1 MAKATIGE
9 RIYRRLLRL
18 YPRDFSDD
26 YADEMTQL
34 YRDRVRAE
42 GTIGVW
48 VALAGDLV
56 RTAPKEQLATLL
68 QDVRHAWRTWRR
80 TPVLAIAAVLTLALG
95 VGANTAVFSVVY
107 GVVLRALPYPEA
119 DRLVEVFEDN
129 TRLGGGPFFRV
140 SLPNYL
146 SWTGRAQSFEALA
159 AFNGYDFTVTG
170 HGDPER
176 VLGSAITA
184 SLFRVLGVAPIAGR
198 PLIAED
204 EQPGAA
210 PVAVLSES
218 FWRRGFGGDPS
229 IVGRDLV
236 LNGTPHR
243 IVGIVPANFRE
254 VGRIQIGSAGAAQIF
269 VPLTADVA
277 PSRANRTFRVVARL
291 RHGISLEQGRDEMHR
306 VAAAMAGEFPS
317 TNRQWDVRIERL
329 NDSMFDPRVRMS
341 LLVLLGAVGV
351 VMLIACANVAN
362 LVLARATSRQ
372 REFALRAALGARPAR
387 LARQLLTESVS
398 LAVVSGACG
407 LTVAFLSMQALR
419 TLIPASVPRVDEIRL
434 DGTVLG
440 FGLLITIACG
450 VFFGLT
456 PAARGARTDL
466 LSTLTQ
472 SGKGIAGSSREWWRH
487 GLVIAQTGLATAL
500 VVLAALLLQSLV
512 RLQDV
517 PLGFEPIGVTTARVS
532 APRVASPNAA
542 ATLAFHR
549 SLLTSIESLPSV
561 KAAGLMTSVPFAPG
575 VRRGVGVTP
584 RNRAA
589 DGERQRDDDG
599 RLPVSPSTP
608 STPPSAVTR
617 AVQQLAVEQRA
628 VEQVVSPGLFRAL
641 GVRLIAGREFN
652 AQDQPGSP
660 LVAIVS
666 EGLARRLWTSGT
678 GGTNGTSATNAT
690 SRANADA
697 VGQMLE
703 TGGRSHE
710 IVGVVADIRGSEG
723 TARGGGLDR
732 DPAAVLYLSSAQ
744 FPQGTMTLVIRAD
757 SQPQSIVPAIR
768 AAIRKVDATQPVPG
782 LRPLDEWIA
791 ESIEQ
796 PRLTTTLATAF
807 AGLALLLTAV
817 GIYGVISYGVG
828 QRTQEIGV
836 RMAMGAAPVS
846 VVGLVLRGGLKWA
859 SAGIALGL
867 FGAWAASRAIAGLL
881 FGTSAV
887 DPLTFGATAVV
898 LTAVAALACMAPAI
912 RAARIDPLIAFR
924 AD

>member
-1 MAKATIGE
+1 
-9 RIYRRLLRL
+9 
-18 YPRDFSDD
+18 
-26 YADEMTQL
+26 
-34 YRDRVRAE
+34 
-42 GTIGVW
+42 
-48 VALAGDLV
+48 
-56 RTAPKEQLATLL
+56 
-68 QDVRHAWRTWRR
+68 
-80 TPVLAIAAVLTLALG
+80 
-95 VGANTAVFSVVY
+95 
-107 GVVLRALPYPEA
+107 
-119 DRLVEVFEDN
+119 
-129 TRLGGGPFFRV
+129 
-140 SLPNYL
+140 
-146 SWTGRAQSFEALA
+146 
-159 AFNGYDFTVTG
+159 
-170 HGDPER
+170 
-176 VLGSAITA
+176 
-184 SLFRVLGVAPIAGR
+184 
-198 PLIAED
+198 
-204 EQPGAA
+204 
-210 PVAVLSES
+210 
-218 FWRRGFGGDPS
+218 
-229 IVGRDLV
+229 
-236 LNGTPHR
+236 
-243 IVGIVPANFRE
+243 
-254 VGRIQIGSAGAAQIF
+254 
-269 VPLTADVA
+269 
-277 PSRANRTFRVVARL
+277 
-291 RHGISLEQGRDEMHR
+291 
-306 VAAAMAGEFPS
+306 
-317 TNRQWDVRIERL
+317 
-329 NDSMFDPRVRMS
+329 
-341 LLVLLGAVGV
+341 
-351 VMLIACANVAN
+351 
-362 LVLARATSRQ
+362 
-372 REFALRAALGARPAR
+372 
-387 LARQLLTESVS
+387 VS

-407 LTVAFLSMQALR
+407 LSVAFLSMQALR

-434 DGTVLG
+434 DGTVLA
-440 FGLLITIACG
+440 FGTLITIACG
-450 VFFGLT
+450 VFFGMT

-517 PLGFEPIGVTTARVS
+517 PLGFEPTGVMTARVS
-532 APRVASPNAA
+532 APRVASPNTA

-549 SLLTSIESLPSV
+549 TLLASIESLPSV
-561 KAAGLMTSVPFAPG
+561 KAAGLMTSAPFAPG

-608 STPPSAVTR
+608 STPPNAVTS

-641 GVRLIAGREFN
+641 GVKLIAGREFN

-678 GGTNGTSATNAT
+678 GGTNGTRATNTTAIN
-690 SRANADA
+690 RANADA
-697 VGQMLE
+697 VGQIVE
-703 TGGRSHE
+703 IEGRSHE
-710 IVGVVADIRGSEG
+710 VVGVVADIRGSEG

-744 FPQGTMTLVIRAD
+744 FPQGTVTLVIRAD
-757 SQPQSIVPAIR
+757 SQPQAIVPAIR
-768 AAIRKVDATQPVPG
+768 AAIRNVDATQPVPG

-807 AGLALLLTAV
+807 AVLALLLTAV

-859 SAGIALGL
+859 GAGIALGL

-898 LTAVAALACMAPAI
+898 LTAVAALACLAPAI